1 MMKKRGAGCVRPV
14 VKTEY
19 AVDDFAGRIL
29 LASDRA
35 GSGLDCGDVNFRI
48 FLPEIGRQAAEC
60 SASACHQ
67 NKGINTSVGILPD
80 LRPGRAD
87 MCLRIGRVGCLI
99 KKMEGRPHRRAVAA
113 DLFESCLTEW
123 IKGGI
128 RIGGSRNI
136 AIIQKAAAECTENRS
151 SLRSDAG
158 FEKYFA
164 VISSGNGHGSQRNPG
179 IAACLFDDRIPG

>member
-19 AVDDFAGRIL
+19 AVDDFAGRIF

-128 RIGGSRNI
+128 RIGGSR
-136 AIIQKAAAECTENRS
+136 KF
-151 SLRSDAG
+151 RSDILWEWPWKPAQSR
-158 FEKYFA
+158 YC
-164 VISSGNGHGSQRNPG
+164 R
-179 IAACLFDDRIPG
+179 LFVRRSYPRVRASRLPLQPEA